1 MAKFMEKFY
10 DYSVPVIFVL
20 GVILVVLCPIYPWYK
35 AYTES
40 EKWLYFWYG
49 LWMLCIGFVFQVFG
63 YSCVSFV
70 EKESAKFFFSLLGV
84 CCTLI
89 PLYLSTIGN
98 FRDFFENTSDGI
110 ISSAKQYGMIEA
122 RHIQAMP
129 YEKVLPHQKENMTQ
143 HVGFDVR
150 YESKVSVLS
159 NGNSK
164 MVYLDVYHPTY
175 PHRCK
180 GNGDRAAEPVYSTVI
195 NIAVTDGKKICQVI
209 SEKSYT
215 PPPPRHTYHPPI
227 IGPIIH

>member
-1 MAKFMEKFY
+1 MTKFMEEFY
-10 DYSVPVIFVL
+10 DCSWTVIFVL
-20 GVILVVLCPIYPWYK
+20 GVILVALCPIYPWYK
-35 AYTES
+35 AYIES

-49 LWMLCIGFVFQVFG
+49 FWMLCIGFGFQVFG
-63 YSCVSFV
+63 YVFASFT
-70 EKESAKFFFSLLGV
+70 EKASSRFFFSLLGV
-84 CCTLI
+84 CSTLI
-89 PLYLSTIGN
+89 PLYFSTTAD
-98 FRDFFENTSDGI
+98 FRGFVENTPDVI

-195 NIAVTDGKKICQVI
+195 NIAVADGMKICQVI

-215 PPPPRHTYHPPI
+215 PPPPRHTYYLPI
-227 IGPIIH
+227 IIPVIH